1 MFYKF
6 LKNVFVTFDQF
17 NESLLNKSVNFF
29 TFFCI
34 FKPLKT
40 SVFKK
45 PNLARSNCQVLQ
57 APPFLP
63 VTQQ

>member
-40 SVFKK
+40 ILKQVF
-45 PNLARSNCQVLQ
+45 L
-57 APPFLP
+57 F
-63 VTQQ
+63 